1 MKRGWLTV
9 VVVAAPIFVGA
20 QQVVELDPAMRSR
33 AGIVVRPVL
42 DRTFGDQ
49 LRVVGE
55 VVRSPGSTVEVK
67 AIIPGRVE
75 TLAASPGEQV
85 HAGEMVVELH
95 SHELLAMQTDML
107 NAREEARLADS
118 RAEAGRELFA
128 IEGIS
133 RLEMENREQQARAA
147 RLRFEN
153 LRREL
158 LDHGLSEQAVEK
170 VLTSGQ
176 PDAHLPVAAPVDGV
190 VLELRVQQHEWV
202 REYDPLMVIG
212 DPGQVEVEL
221 QLPPDQ
227 ATSVSP
233 GDVVEFIPVGRPDE
247 AGRATVIT
255 RVPRVDP
262 VTRTLAVRARITTRG
277 NGLFPGAFIEG
288 TLTHGTSRTAPSV
301 PESAVIR
308 VGGADVV
315 FVEREVGVYE
325 SRPVELGQFNG
336 SRYEVR
342 HGVEVGEGVVVQG
355 VFLLKSVLIGG
366 EG

>member
-1 MKRGWLTV
+1 MRRGVMAVT
-9 VVVAAPIFVGA
+9 AALMPVLAGA

-33 AGIVVRPVL
+33 AGVVVRPVL
-42 DRTFGDQ
+42 ERTFGDQ
-49 LRVVGE
+49 MRVVGE
-55 VVRSPGSTVEVK
+55 VVRSPGSTVEVR

-75 TLAASPGEQV
+75 TLGASPGEQV
-85 HAGEMVVELH
+85 RAGQMVVELH
-95 SHELLAMQTDML
+95 SHELLAMQTDLL
-107 NAREEARLADS
+107 NAREEARLAES

-147 RLRFEN
+147 RLRAES

-158 LDHGLSEQAVEK
+158 LDHGLNEQTVEA
-170 VLTSGQ
+170 VLTSGE

-190 VLELRVQQHEWV
+190 VLELLVQQHEWV
-202 REYDPLMVIG
+202 REYDPLLVIG
-212 DPGQVEVEL
+212 DPGQVELEL

-227 ATSVSP
+227 ATSVSS
-233 GDVVEFIPVGRPDE
+233 GDVVEFVPVGRPDE

-262 VTRTLAVRARITTRG
+262 VTRTLAIRARIESRAE
-277 NGLFPGAFIEG
+277 GLFPGAFIEG
-288 TLTHGTSRTAPSV
+288 TVTHGEPRSAASV

-325 SRPVELGQFNG
+325 SRPVDLGQYNG
-336 SRYEVR
+336 TRYEVR
-342 HGVEVGEGVVVQG
+342 GGVEVGENVVVQG